1 MRLIIAEKPS
11 LGRAIAEVLKKPLK
25 KHEGY
30 IESASGDVVTWCIG
44 HLLEQEEPD
53 AYDPAYK
60 KWQLEHLPI
69 VPRQW
74 LLRPRKGGRTQLSVI
89 RKLLKRAAI
98 VVHAGD
104 PDREGQLLVDEV
116 LEYLKL
122 STNRRKEV
130 RRLLVNDLNPSAVK
144 KALERM
150 GSNQEFVPLAV
161 SALARSRA
169 DWLYGMN
176 LTRACT
182 LMGRKSG
189 YNGLLSIGRVQTP
202 ILGLVARRD
211 EEIDNFQSKPFFEV
225 FAILFDSDK
234 QTFKAKWIPSEVC
247 QPWMDDEGRVLDKR
261 LAQNVVNR
269 IIGKTG
275 SVLKVDD
282 KKGKEAPPLPYSL
295 SALQI
300 DAARQ
305 LHMDAKQV
313 LDTCQRL
320 YEKKLI
326 TYPRSDCR
334 YLPKEHHS
342 EAPEVLASI
351 RHNSQNLCKAV
362 DDALPERT
370 SKAWNDKK
378 VGAHHAIIPSS
389 RRTDLERMGDADRKV
404 YELIARQYLIQF
416 YPDHSFRKRTVD
428 IEIEK
433 GLFRVGSRETLV
445 EGWKSLTYKKSLTH
459 EKSLTHKKSLTSSK
473 SSQNKA
479 AEEDEQQILPDLVK
493 GQILTCPDAELKE
506 KQTQPPKAFN
516 DASLLSAMT
525 GIARFVTDPEIRK
538 ILRETDGLGTEA
550 TRANIIELLFK
561 RQFLVR
567 KGRNIHASP
576 TGRALIKALP
586 EKISTPDM
594 TARWESSLT
603 SIVEKQG
610 SYNGFMSGL
619 EYELRGL
626 LNQTIAEGLPTV
638 AGLPNVK
645 NQFRKKRASGMAY
658 KKKATG
664 RSASNQ

>member
-69 VPRQW
+69 VPHQW
-74 LLRPRKGGRTQLSVI
+74 QLRPRKGGRSQLSVI
-89 RKLLKRAAI
+89 RKLLKRADI

-116 LEYLKL
+116 LDYLKL
-122 STNRRKEV
+122 SANRRKEV
-130 RRLLVNDLNPSAVK
+130 RRLLVNDLNASAVK
-144 KALERM
+144 KALDRM
-150 GSNQEFVPLAV
+150 RSNQEFVPLAV

-169 DWLYGMN
+169 DWLYGIN

-182 LMGRKSG
+182 LMGRKAG

-202 ILGLVARRD
+202 ILGLVAKRD
-211 EEIDNFQSKPFFEV
+211 EEIDNFQPKPFFEV
-225 FAILFDSDK
+225 FANLLTRDNE
-234 QTFKAKWIPSEVC
+234 QFKAKWQPSEAC

-261 LAQNVVNR
+261 LAQNVVDR
-269 IIGKTG
+269 VSGKQG

-300 DAARQ
+300 DAAKQ
-305 LHMDAKQV
+305 LRMDAKQA
-313 LDTCQRL
+313 LDCCQRL

-342 EAPEVLASI
+342 EAPEVLSSI
-351 RHNSQNLCKAV
+351 RHNSDMLCKAV
-362 DDALPERT
+362 DGALPDRKT
-370 SKAWNDKK
+370 RAWNDSK
-378 VGAHHAIIPSS
+378 VGAHHAIIPTS
-389 RRTDLERMGDADRKV
+389 RRTDLHKMTETDRKV
-404 YELIARQYLIQF
+404 YELVARQYLIQF
-416 YPDHSFRKRTVD
+416 YPDHSFRKRVVD

-433 GLFRVGSRETLV
+433 GLFRASNRETLD
-445 EGWKSLTYKKSLTH
+445 EGWKAITGHKSA
-459 EKSLTHKKSLTSSK
+459 KSNP
-473 SSQNKA
+473 QEQD
-479 AEEDEQQILPDLVK
+479 EERQKLPDLKK
-493 GQILTCPDAELKE
+493 GQQLNCPNAELAE
-506 KQTQPPKAFN
+506 KQTQPPKPFN

-525 GIARFVTDPEIRK
+525 GIARFVKDPDIRK
-538 ILRETDGLGTEA
+538 VLRDTDGLGTEA
-550 TRANIIELLFK
+550 TRASIIELLFK
-561 RQFLVR
+561 RQFLTR
-567 KGRNIHASP
+567 RGRNIHASP

-586 EKISTPDM
+586 ERISTPDM
-594 TARWESSLT
+594 TAQWESALT

-610 SYNGFMSGL
+610 SYQSFMGQL
-619 EYELRGL
+619 DFELRQL
-626 LNQTIAEGLPTV
+626 LTQTMTEGLPTV
-638 AGLPNVK
+638 SDLPPVENT
-645 NQFRKKRASGMAY
+645 FRRKRSDGKSY
-658 KKKATG
+658 RKKKA
-664 RSASNQ
+664 S

>member
-69 VPRQW
+69 VPQQW
-74 LLRPRKGGRTQLSVI
+74 QLRPRKGGRSQLTVI
-89 RKLLKRAAI
+89 RKLLKRADI

-122 STNRRKEV
+122 SATRRKEV
-130 RRLLVNDLNPSAVK
+130 RRLLVNDLNAAAVK

-150 GSNQEFVPLAV
+150 RSNQEFVPLAV

-182 LMGRKSG
+182 LMGRKAG

-211 EEIDNFQSKPFFEV
+211 EEIEHFQPKPFFEV
-225 FAILFDSDK
+225 FATLLTRENE
-234 QTFKAKWIPSEVC
+234 QFKAKWQPSEAC
-247 QPWMDDEGRVLDKR
+247 QPWMDDEGRVLDRR
-261 LAQNVVNR
+261 LAQNVVDR
-269 IIGKTG
+269 IRGKTG
-275 SVLKVDD
+275 TVLKVDD
-282 KKGKEAPPLPYSL
+282 KKSKEAPPLPYSL

-300 DAARQ
+300 DAAKQ
-305 LHMDAKQV
+305 LRMDAKQV
-313 LDTCQRL
+313 LDCCQRL

-334 YLPKEHHS
+334 YLPKEHHG
-342 EAPEVLASI
+342 EAPEVLSSI
-351 RHNSQNLCKAV
+351 RHNSDTLCKTV
-362 DDALPERT
+362 DNALPERKT
-370 SKAWNDKK
+370 RAWNDAK
-378 VGAHHAIIPSS
+378 VGAHHAIIPTA
-389 RRTDLERMGDADRKV
+389 RRTDLNKMSETDRKI
-404 YELIARQYLIQF
+404 YELVARQYLIQF
-416 YPDHSFRKRTVD
+416 YPDHSFRKRVVD

-433 GLFRVGSRETLV
+433 GVFRASRRETLD
-445 EGWKSLTYKKSLTH
+445 EGWKIVTGSKP
-459 EKSLTHKKSLTSSK
+459 EKNNSSG
-473 SSQNKA
+473 QD
-479 AEEDEQQILPDLVK
+479 DERQKLPDLKK
-493 GQILTCPDAELKE
+493 GQPLNCPNAELAE
-506 KQTQPPKAFN
+506 KQTQPPKPFN

-525 GIARFVTDPEIRK
+525 GIARFVNDPEVRK
-538 ILRETDGLGTEA
+538 VLRETDGLGTEA
-550 TRANIIELLFK
+550 TRASIIELLFK
-561 RQFLVR
+561 RQFLMR
-567 KGRNIHASP
+567 KGRNIHASA
-576 TGRALIKALP
+576 TGRALIQALP

-594 TARWESSLT
+594 TARWESALT

-610 SYNGFMSGL
+610 SYQSFMGQL
-619 EYELRGL
+619 DFELRQL
-626 LNQTIAEGLPTV
+626 LTQTMTEGLPTV
-638 AGLPNVK
+638 AGLPQMENK
-645 NQFRKKRASGMAY
+645 FRRKRGGNKSYRKKRA
-658 KKKATG
+658 T
-664 RSASNQ
+664 